1 MSTTEIPFELLP
13 WQRSKLLEFIHQ
25 FDSTYGDSSFNPQDE
40 ISDPMIIALAL
51 RTAGLMN
58 FQGEALKQFFV
69 DQFALINVNE
79 GELETILSIARLIDS
94 ERTVRCAAGGK
105 N

>member
-13 WQRSKLLEFIHQ
+13 WQRSKLLEFVHQ
-25 FDSTYGDSSFNPQDE
+25 FDSTYGDSSFDPQHE

-51 RTAGLMN
+51 RVAGLMN
-58 FQGEALKQFFV
+58 FQGEALRKLFV

-79 GELETILSIARLIDS
+79 GALETVLSMARLIDAQ
-94 ERTVRCAAGGK
+94 RRVRVACGGR